1 MPTLAQA
8 LSALLVAFPIAL
20 LAATQPE
27 RPAHH
32 YELQL
37 RPDFQTQTLHARAW
51 VSWPASSVAVDQ
63 LWINAP
69 HLDLRGASLH
79 GQDLTPAQIQR
90 DDGGWRLLLPTVQP
104 AGRAIKLELRYRAA
118 AGDGLQFGPQYVY
131 TAYASCDWLP
141 CAGDE
146 LSRATLAVS
155 LELPRGYRSVA
166 SGRRQPEHS
175 DGRQRWLEA
184 RPYPL
189 YTLGFAA
196 GALHEAVQQ
205 HGATTLRYLGVRDE
219 AEDLLRRFAPTPAML
234 DFLSGKAGLP
244 LPQPFYTQLLVPG
257 GAAQEVSGHAV
268 IGKAMLDPMLDEPQ
282 EDWVIVHE
290 LAHQWWGNWLTC
302 DSWAEFWLNEGI
314 TSFMTAAWKQHRWG
328 EAAYQRELQLAE
340 KRWQR
345 AREAGWDKPLSWS
358 GDYPNLG
365 MKRAIHYSKGLLFM
379 VALRSELGETVFWDG
394 FKRYTRAGAALAR
407 QRGVRSSDLR
417 AAMEAAAGHSLQNI
431 FAQWV
436 DAGGTPSR

>member
-1 MPTLAQA
+1 MPSFSLILLATLA
-8 LSALLVAFPIAL
+8 LLPPSL
-20 LAATQPE
+20 LAATLPE
-27 RPAHH
+27 APAEH

-37 RPDFQTQTLHARAW
+37 RPDFDAQTLHGQARLR
-51 VSWPASSVAVDQ
+51 WPASRVAVDQ
-63 LWINAP
+63 LWLNAP
-69 HLDLRGASLH
+69 HLQLLGARLA
-79 GQDLTPAQIQR
+79 GQDLTPAQIVR
-90 DDGGWRLLLPTVQP
+90 EAEGWRLTLPQAQP
-104 AGRAIKLELRYRAA
+104 VGQSITLELSYRA
-118 AGDGLQFGPQYVY
+118 GPGNGLVFGTQHVY

-141 CAGDE
+141 CAGPE
-146 LSRATLAVS
+146 LSRATLTTT
-155 LELPRGYRSVA
+155 LTLPHGYRSVA
-166 SGRRQPEHS
+166 SGLPLPEQA
-175 DGRQRWLEA
+175 DQRQRWAER

-196 GALHEAVQQ
+196 GAFHEAEQAV
-205 HGATTLRYLGVRDE
+205 GASRLRYLGVRDE
-219 AEDLLRRFAPTPAML
+219 AADLLARFAPTPAML
-234 DFLSGKAGLP
+234 AFLSSKAGLP
-244 LPQPFYTQLLVPG
+244 LPQPRYTQVLVPG

-268 IGKAMLDPMLDEPQ
+268 IGKAMLDPILEDAQ

-345 AREAGWDKPLSWS
+345 ARDAGWDRPLSWP

-379 VALRSELGETVFWDG
+379 VALRSELGEAAFWDG
-394 FKRYTRAGAALAR
+394 LKRYTRAGAALAPA
-407 QRGVRSSDLR
+407 RGVRAGDLR
-417 AAMEAAAGHSLQNI
+417 RAMELAAGRSLQGL
-431 FAQWV
+431 FDRWV
-436 DAGGTPSR
+436 D